1 MCAQHQP
8 AELCKHNDT
17 SILGAQLCSA
27 CLELGMTPDTSP
39 EMSSCIVQHQPA
51 ELYEQYTTI
60 EYSVAVNNIMPPAYV
75 FIVDTSVAED
85 ELKACVASLTQA
97 LTTLPEWT
105 QVGSTQKLI
114 DIYSFMLEPVW
125 PRSRRP

>member
-1 MCAQHQP
+1 M
-8 AELCKHNDT
+8 
-17 SILGAQLCSA
+17 
-27 CLELGMTPDTSP
+27 
-39 EMSSCIVQHQPA
+39 VQHQPA

-105 QVGSTQKLI
+105 QAGSTQELI
-114 DIYSFMLEPVW
+114 
-125 PRSRRP
+125 

>member
-1 MCAQHQP
+1 MRAHQP
-8 AELCKHNDT
+8 ADLCKDNDT
-17 SILGAQLCSA
+17 SMLGAQLCSA
-27 CLELGMTPDTSP
+27 CLELGMSPNTSP

-105 QVGSTQKLI
+105 QVRSTQVVNK
-114 DIYSFMLEPVW
+114 IYSFKLEPVW
-125 PRSRRP
+125 PHPRRP